1 MAPHGTAKI
10 PKSCVGVGP
19 KHPKAQVDCR
29 INDASDT
36 DSPESD
42 QPTKNNGVKPLISP
56 SAFARGLFVDLL
68 SVLVSVAFL
77 VFAVK
82 GTLSNDKEIRQQE
95 RTLLNIAPI
104 VATAFPYCFALI
116 LGRTLQAILSS
127 RMERGVDCLSLAYLT
142 RSQTLGGTLTAP
154 LHIRLGHWLPA
165 ALIALWAFSPLGS
178 QASLRFI
185 SLQTR
190 PLHELLDRPVHYS
203 YPVGTWVS
211 ACVAC
216 RLPARN
222 SLLQAAFQ
230 SAANT
235 WNVPQDSWGNVKV
248 PMLEDLGDADMTDGW
263 RDVTNQPEYTSL
275 VGIPLRL
282 PPGHGN
288 MSFMMESWY
297 WEFTNASLWEVN
309 STAPLLESAH
319 EYNDTDMLTNLTG
332 INNLWQ
338 FAIPVSLPDAPNIEA
353 IPITFEASTAGWPLQ
368 NSLNFPYTYGNHL
381 PDYIGEYSSIDEY
394 RPISIV
400 RLDAVL
406 VQTPVQ
412 LKVTCA
418 SLSTCR
424 VTSARK
430 INLPV
435 DYNTDDDMMLFIRY
449 ILPHLTKAF
458 TLEGGGSPRS
468 SILEAYLYDPHQN
481 PYNTLSGRDVINI
494 QNISAVDLG
503 RRLTQA
509 INSYW
514 LVENQFSN
522 IVSGFNTS
530 SETWPRQDYF
540 IRNSTIT
547 TTETQEYLRCDTG
560 WAVALCL
567 ACVVALL
574 AALVSAALGFF
585 RLAPDC
591 TDFLSA
597 LTLTDGRMV
606 LEGGSSLDEYERARL
621 LKDVRLKVGDSRS
634 WEQVGH
640 TSIAQDGHVGDL
652 KKSRLYW

>member
-19 KHPKAQVDCR
+19 KRVPFIPDPKAQVDCQ

-42 QPTKNNGVKPLISP
+42 QSTKNNGVKPLISP

-82 GTLSNDKEIRQQE
+82 GTLSNDKEIGQQE

-116 LGRTLQAILSS
+116 LGRTLQTILSS
-127 RMERGVDCLSLAYLT
+127 RMERGVDCLSLDYLT

-154 LHIRLGHWLPA
+154 LAHKAWALA
-165 ALIALWAFSPLGS
+165 ASRTHCAVGFLSPRQSGVPSVHFVADSARTRAPGPPGAL
-178 QASLRFI
+178 
-185 SLQTR
+185 
-190 PLHELLDRPVHYS
+190 LLS
-203 YPVGTWVS
+203 T
-211 ACVAC
+211 
-216 RLPARN
+216 RN

-230 SAANT
+230 SATNI

-248 PMLEDLGDADMTDGW
+248 PMLEDSNDADMTDGW
-263 RDVTNQPEYTSL
+263 RDVTTQAEYTSL

-282 PPGHGN
+282 PPRRGN
-288 MSFMMESWY
+288 ISFMMESWY
-297 WEFTNASLWEVN
+297 WEFTNASLWEAN
-309 STAPLLESAH
+309 STAPLLKSAH

-368 NSLNFPYTYGNHL
+368 NSLDFPYTYGNHL
-381 PDYIGEYSSIDEY
+381 PDYIGEYSPIDDY

-412 LKVTCA
+412 LKVTCTPSSA
-418 SLSTCR
+418 CR
-424 VTSARK
+424 VTDIRK
-430 INLPV
+430 TSFAA
-435 DYNTDDDMMLFIRY
+435 DYNTDDDMTLFIR
-449 ILPHLTKAF
+449 
-458 TLEGGGSPRS
+458 
-468 SILEAYLYDPHQN
+468 
-481 PYNTLSGRDVINI
+481 GRDVINI

-503 RRLTQA
+503 RRLTQV

-530 SETWPRQDYF
+530 SEIWPRQDYF

-560 WAVALCL
+560 WAVAICL

-574 AALVSAALGFF
+574 AALASAALGFF

-597 LTLTDGRMV
+597 LTLTNGRMV
-606 LEGGSSLDEYERARL
+606 LEGGSSLDEYERVRL

>member
-19 KHPKAQVDCR
+19 KRVPFIPDPKAQMDCQ

-36 DSPESD
+36 DSPESE

-56 SAFARGLFVDLL
+56 SAFARGLFVDLM

-82 GTLSNDKEIRQQE
+82 GTLSNDKEIGQQE

-116 LGRTLQAILSS
+116 LGRTLQTILSS

-190 PLHELLDRPVHYS
+190 PVHELLDRPVHYS

-230 SAANT
+230 SATNI

-248 PMLEDLGDADMTDGW
+248 PMLEDSNDADMTDGW
-263 RDVTNQPEYTSL
+263 RDVTTQAEYTSL

-282 PPGHGN
+282 PPRRGN
-288 MSFMMESWY
+288 ISFMMESWY
-297 WEFTNASLWEVN
+297 WEFTNASLWEAN
-309 STAPLLESAH
+309 STAPLLKSAH

-368 NSLNFPYTYGNHL
+368 NSLDFLYTYGNHL
-381 PDYIGEYSSIDEY
+381 PDYIGEYSPIDDY

-412 LKVTCA
+412 LKVTCTPSSA
-418 SLSTCR
+418 CR
-424 VTSARK
+424 VTDIRK
-430 INLPV
+430 TSFAA
-435 DYNTDDDMMLFIRY
+435 DYNTDDDMTLFIR
-449 ILPHLTKAF
+449 
-458 TLEGGGSPRS
+458 
-468 SILEAYLYDPHQN
+468 
-481 PYNTLSGRDVINI
+481 GRDVINI

-503 RRLTQA
+503 RRLTQV

-540 IRNSTIT
+540 IRNSTTT

-560 WAVALCL
+560 WAVAICL

-574 AALVSAALGFF
+574 AALASAALGFF
-585 RLAPDC
+585 RMAPDC

-606 LEGGSSLDEYERARL
+606 LEGGSSLDEYERVRL

-640 TSIAQDGHVGDL
+640 TSITQDGHVGDL